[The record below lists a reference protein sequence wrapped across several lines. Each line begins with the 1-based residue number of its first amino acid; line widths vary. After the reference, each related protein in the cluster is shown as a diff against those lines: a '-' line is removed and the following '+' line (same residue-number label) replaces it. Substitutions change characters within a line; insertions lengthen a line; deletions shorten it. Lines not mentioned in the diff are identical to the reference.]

1 MVDTQLDAM
10 GFMDFSRS
18 QPGSGMS
25 KTAQVR
31 KMTNLLQ
38 QRAQIKGSSIFS
50 VQDMKDIARVI
61 KSYFYSFIRGNV
73 SVDFKNKRNLIRQNN
88 IVQYALYTMFY
99 DRMSVIF
106 LLKYTE
112 TKRGGILSLSMW

>member
-18 QPGSGMS
+18 QHGSGMS

-61 KSYFYSFIRGNV
+61 KSLYSFIRGLA
-73 SVDFKNKRNLIRQNN
+73 SADFKNKRNLIRQNN
-88 IVQYALYTMFY
+88 IVQYG
-99 DRMSVIF
+99 RMSVIF
-106 LLKYTE
+106 C
-112 TKRGGILSLSMW
+112 